1 MTAQSRILLVDN
13 EPLITRPLRACL
25 ESTGRF
31 KVREEN
37 DSLKVLATALEFR
50 PDLVLLDVDMPKK
63 DGGTVAAELRA
74 HPVFKK
80 TPIIFLTGI
89 VTEDD
94 IERTGSMIGG
104 FPFIA
109 KPVVLAELIKM
120 IKKYL

>member
-1 MTAQSRILLVDN
+1 MTQSKILLIDN
-13 EPLITRPLRACL
+13 EPLTTQPLRACL

-37 DSLKVLATALEFR
+37 DSLKASAAALEFR
-50 PDLVLLDVDMPKK
+50 PDLILLDVDMPKK

-74 HPVFKK
+74 NPAFKK

-89 VTEDD
+89 ITEDD
-94 IERTGSMIGG
+94 IERTGSTING

-109 KPVVLAELIKM
+109 KPVVLAELIKTVE
-120 IKKYL
+120 KYL